1 MRRRILPRILAVG
14 VLVLALAGCVRFQAD
29 LTLNPEDTVDGSIV
43 VAVLVS
49 EDTDEAREQA
59 ITAASQ
65 IEADLLGSLRDASGV
80 TTTEYEED
88 DYLGSRIVF
97 DDVALDAFSGQSED
111 SLCIARDGEEYVFSG
126 ALDFSG
132 EATPDEESEGDDD
145 NLTVAVTFPGAVTE
159 HNGELSGTTVSWATA
174 VDQRLEMSARG
185 SATPAGPPILL
196 IAGIALVVLLV
207 IGAVVAVLLFVRSRG
222 KKAAVEDAAS
232 AAPVAAPAEVPV
244 AAPAEVL
251 APPAVVAETPVA
263 ETPTA
268 APAAPVADAPV
279 KKPRAPRAPKAP
291 PASDS

>member
-1 MRRRILPRILAVG
+1 MLPRILAIG

-29 LTLNPEDTVDGSIV
+29 LTLNPEDSVDGSIV

-80 TTTEYEED
+80 TTTEYDQD

-111 SLCIARDGEEYVFSG
+111 SLRIVRDGDEYLFTG

-132 EATPDEESEGDDD
+132 EAVPAEESEGDDD

-174 VDQRLEMSARG
+174 LDQRLEMSARG

-207 IGAVVAVLLFVRSRG
+207 IGAVVAVLLFVRSSS
-222 KKAAVEDAAS
+222 KKAAAVGATDATPAGVAPEDVAS
-232 AAPVAAPAEVPV
+232 AVAAEAPVVVPEVPV
-244 AAPAEVL
+244 APAEPASEAPA
-251 APPAVVAETPVA
+251 
-263 ETPTA
+263 
-268 APAAPVADAPV
+268 
-279 KKPRAPRAPKAP
+279 KKPRAPKATP
-291 PASDS
+291 PEAS